1 MADSGLASWAGDKLA
16 GGAVSALGAEA
27 MTAGL
32 AAAGVSLP
40 GDSSSQLDAL
50 KAELDHIVGMLSE
63 VQNEIHDLAGL
74 VTRLVQDST
83 FDTGV
88 RMIQPQVDSVFSLS
102 KRLASLARNSLGS
115 APQSDRTEER
125 QDVQRSIASAHVDN
139 QRTIHNA
146 VAGSQTTT
154 TLYEL
159 FANQLKAVHRFL
171 TYRDSDAVQRFINYY
186 QNAQY
191 LENLLIQAYYKAVGD
206 ADGVASAEE
215 IYQQNMVDEKRFHV
229 LPIPYGVAWD
239 QKSRIAMYA
248 ETCEYVTWDESNR
261 LSSTTTQDRLSKAN
275 PPFNQPIWQLPSA
288 AHLLSTQRAGEAGF
302 LGHGPDAAWGTHL
315 PHIPVGVFSDYDPA
329 DGTPAEWLMK
339 NGVPW
344 NLVGLRFW
352 TTDAPDEIIGLR
364 PPGIHLYVDISNHET
379 LYGYHVGYPGTPGH
393 TLRIIHAVSGYF
405 PLGTEA
411 EKSGA

>member
-1 MADSGLASWAGDKLA
+1 
-16 GGAVSALGAEA
+16 
-27 MTAGL
+27 
-32 AAAGVSLP
+32 
-40 GDSSSQLDAL
+40 
-50 KAELDHIVGMLSE
+50 
-63 VQNEIHDLAGL
+63 
-74 VTRLVQDST
+74 
-83 FDTGV
+83 
-88 RMIQPQVDSVFSLS
+88 
-102 KRLASLARNSLGS
+102 
-115 APQSDRTEER
+115 
-125 QDVQRSIASAHVDN
+125 
-139 QRTIHNA
+139 
-146 VAGSQTTT
+146 
-154 TLYEL
+154 
-159 FANQLKAVHRFL
+159 
-171 TYRDSDAVQRFINYY
+171 VQRFINYY

-261 LSSTTTQDRLSKAN
+261 LASSTAQDRLSKAN

-288 AHLLSTQRAGEAGF
+288 AHLLSTDRAGDF

-329 DGTPAEWLMK
+329 AGTPAEWLME

-352 TTDAPDEIIGLR
+352 TTDAPAPRVIAFRNIATSAAR
-364 PPGIHLYVDISNHET
+364 PDTHPYVDISNHET
-379 LYGYHVGYPGTPGH
+379 LYEYHEGSPGTQGH
-393 TLRIIHAVSGYF
+393 TLRIIHGVSGYF
-405 PLGTEA
+405 PLGTDA
-411 EKSGA
+411 ESRAHDSTA